1 MTREEINLLAKSDT
15 LPGGTAI
22 VVETHMSWV
31 LMNDTYAFKIK
42 KPVLLSFVDYRLRAQ
57 RRYYCTRELMLNRR
71 YAQDVYLD
79 VLAVGRKG
87 DRWVLGPTTDVV
99 EDYAL
104 YMRRLDNKR
113 QLDYRLQQH
122 LVTPATSEMIQV
134 ARALAAFHLKAE
146 KVAQPLDSVRLVLDF
161 NDIENAQ
168 LELMAML
175 GAEAVTWLKK
185 CSGALPG
192 LLGGWKNLLKKRAAQ
207 GWRVDGHG
215 DMHAANIFIY
225 PDRVVFFDA
234 IEFNDSWRR
243 VDVLDELAFLSVDLD
258 FFDQPDLKRQLWTAY
273 EEVYANHGRK
283 SPFHEPLLLYFQLYR
298 ANVRLKVAALLWRQ
312 LIADSEGSS
321 FQREGYNK
329 EEALLKAQLKA
340 RRYFDLMQQYAGELK
355 IASTFHLATTYDNG

>member
-1 MTREEINLLAKSDT
+1 MTREEINLLAQSDT
-15 LPGGTAI
+15 LPGGVAT

-31 LMNDTYAFKIK
+31 LMNDTYVFKIK

-87 DRWVLGPTTDVV
+87 SQWVLGSAAEVV

-104 YMRRLDNKR
+104 YMRRLDNNR
-113 QLDYRLQQH
+113 QLDYLLQQR
-122 LVTPATSEMIQV
+122 LLTPETNEIIQV
-134 ARALAAFHLKAE
+134 ARALAAFHRKAE
-146 KVAQPLDSVRLVLDF
+146 MVAQPLDPVRLMLDF

-175 GAEAVTWLKK
+175 GADAVAWLKE
-185 CSGALPG
+185 CSMALPG
-192 LLGGWKNLLKKRAAQ
+192 LLGGWKSLLEKRAAQ

-215 DMHAANIFIY
+215 DLHTANIFIY
-225 PDRVVFFDA
+225 PDRVIFFDA

-258 FFDQPDLKRQLWTAY
+258 FFDQPNLKRQLWNAY
-273 EEVYANHGRK
+273 EQAYASQGRK
-283 SPFHEPLLLYFQLYR
+283 SPFHESLLLYFQLYR
-298 ANVRLKVAALLWRQ
+298 ANVRLKVTALLWRQ
-312 LIADSEGSS
+312 LIADGKGV
-321 FQREGYNK
+321 FFNKEGYNK

-340 RRYFDLMQQYAGELK
+340 KRYFDLMQQYANELK
-355 IASTFHLATTYDNG
+355 ITTVLRLSTTYEH

>member
-1 MTREEINLLAKSDT
+1 MTRGEINLLAQSDT
-15 LPGGTAI
+15 LPGGVAT

-31 LMNDTYAFKIK
+31 LMNDTYVFKIK

-87 DRWVLGPTTDVV
+87 SQWVLGSSTEVI

-104 YMRRLDNKR
+104 YMRRLDNNR
-113 QLDYRLQQH
+113 QLDYLLQHRLLRPETNEITRIAQ
-122 LVTPATSEMIQV
+122 
-134 ARALAAFHLKAE
+134 ALAAFHRKAE
-146 KVAQPLDSVRLVLDF
+146 MVAQPLDPVRLLLDF

-175 GAEAVTWLKK
+175 GADAVVWIKE
-185 CSGALPG
+185 CSVVLPG
-192 LLGGWKNLLKKRAAQ
+192 LLGGWKSLLEKRAAQ

-215 DMHAANIFIY
+215 DLHAANIFIY
-225 PDRVVFFDA
+225 PDRVIFFDA
-234 IEFNDSWRR
+234 VEFNDSWRR

-258 FFDQPDLKRQLWTAY
+258 FFDQPNLKRQLWNAY
-273 EEVYANHGRK
+273 EQAYASQSRK
-283 SPFHEPLLLYFQLYR
+283 SPFHESLLLYFQLYR
-298 ANVRLKVAALLWRQ
+298 ANVRLKVTALLWRQ
-312 LIADSEGSS
+312 LIADGKGAFFS
-321 FQREGYNK
+321 REGYNR

-340 RRYFDLMQQYAGELK
+340 KRYFDLMQQYANELK
-355 IASTFHLATTYDNG
+355 ITTALRLSTTYEH

>member
-1 MTREEINLLAKSDT
+1 MTREEINLLAQSDT
-15 LPGGTAI
+15 LPGGMAT

-57 RRYYCTRELMLNRR
+57 RRYYCTRELILNRR
-71 YAQDVYLD
+71 YTQDVYLD
-79 VLAVGRKG
+79 VLPIGRKG
-87 DRWVLGPTTDVV
+87 DRWVLGAAAETV

-104 YMRRLDNKR
+104 YMKRLDNKR
-113 QLDYRLQQH
+113 QLDYLLQQH
-122 LVTPATSEMIQV
+122 LIRPETKEIVQV
-134 ARALAAFHLKAE
+134 ARALASFHRKAE
-146 KVAQPLDSVRLVLDF
+146 KVAQPLDSVRLLLEFD
-161 NDIENAQ
+161 DIENVQ

-175 GAEAVTWLKK
+175 GADAVAWLKK
-185 CSGALPG
+185 CRSALSG

-225 PDRVVFFDA
+225 TDRVVFFDA

-258 FFDQPDLKRQLWTAY
+258 FFDEPALKRQLWSAY
-273 EEVYANHGRK
+273 EEVYASQGRK
-283 SPFHEPLLLYFQLYR
+283 SPFHAPLLLYFQLYR

-312 LIADSEGSS
+312 LIADGEGSF
-321 FQREGYNK
+321 FQVEGYNR
-329 EEALLKAQLKA
+329 EDSLQKAQKKA
-340 RRYFDLMQQYAGELK
+340 RRYFGLMQQYASELK
-355 IASTFHLATTYDNG
+355 IATSLHLSTAHDN